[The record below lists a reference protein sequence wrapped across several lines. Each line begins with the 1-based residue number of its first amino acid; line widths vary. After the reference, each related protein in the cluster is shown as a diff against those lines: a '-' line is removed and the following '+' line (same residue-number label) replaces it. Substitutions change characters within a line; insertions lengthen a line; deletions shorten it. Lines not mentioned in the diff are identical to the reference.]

1 LKKSYQD
8 IHKETIELSKSGNVK
23 AQYQLYSLY
32 SKAMFNICMR
42 MLIVKEEAEDTLQ
55 EAFTEVFDKL
65 ESYRFESS
73 FGAWVKRIV
82 INKCIN
88 KLNKKNPE
96 VVYTDKIN
104 VSPDETQADFEETEL
119 KVKEVHKAIE
129 KLPQGYRVIFCL
141 YLLEGYDHG
150 EISEILGISESTSK
164 TQFMKAKRKVK
175 ELIIKGS

>member
-1 LKKSYQD
+1 MKKAYPD

-42 MLIVKEEAEDTLQ
+42 MLQVKEEAEDTLQ

-65 ESYRFESS
+65 DSFRYESA

-82 INKCIN
+82 IHKCIN
-88 KLNKKNPE
+88 KINKKHPDL
-96 VVYTDKIN
+96 VYTDKIN
-104 VSPDETQADFEETEL
+104 LSPDESETEFDNTEL
-119 KVKEVHKAIE
+119 KVKEIHKAIE
-129 KLPQGYRVIFCL
+129 KLPHGYRLIFSL

-175 ELIIKGS
+175 ELIMKGL